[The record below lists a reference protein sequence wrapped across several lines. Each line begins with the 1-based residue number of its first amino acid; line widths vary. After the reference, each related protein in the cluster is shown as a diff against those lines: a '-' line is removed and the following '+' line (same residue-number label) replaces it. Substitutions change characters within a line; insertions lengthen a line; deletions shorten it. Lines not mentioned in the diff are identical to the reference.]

1 VKHGES
7 VLVRDAPCAKCG
19 CYAAKHFECNCGEV
33 HGRLVREALER
44 EGFMVVAPGKT
55 AGQP

>member
-1 VKHGES
+1 VFDEHDTDLPSE
-7 VLVRDAPCAKCG
+7 DI
-19 CYAAKHFECNCGEV
+19 
-33 HGRLVREALER
+33 GRLVREALER